1 MNGHGGLYGQ
11 PADRLSDHQSA
22 MRLPSALPRSRG
34 NMQRQDLISTNPN
47 VHQPF
52 QQSSSPWLPEYPD
65 PGLIDRVDLWDEILQ
80 SNAML
85 QPNAML
91 QSNATP
97 DFRTAT
103 TVNEAQSE
111 ADAPASATRSS
122 RNRTGADAGFSSAD
136 VNAGRE
142 DSGHESLRSTRL
154 SKRVKASSQHDHTG
168 AEREGRIRKVSKLS
182 LKIAEGKAPKKGSL
196 GPDGQVRIR
205 PDGLMEFRDVDNPM
219 WSKLI
224 LSEHI

>member
-1 MNGHGGLYGQ
+1 MGLEIPMTGHGGRYGQ
-11 PADRLSDHQSA
+11 PAADHLSDYQSA
-22 MRLPSALPRSRG
+22 MRLPSALPRSQG
-34 NMQRQDLISTNPN
+34 NMQWQGMISTHPN

-52 QQSSSPWLPEYPD
+52 QQSSSLGLLEYPN
-65 PGLIDRVDLWDEILQ
+65 PGLIHHGDLWDGMVE
-80 SNAML
+80 SNAM
-85 QPNAML
+85 
-91 QSNATP
+91 P
-97 DFRTAT
+97 DFRAAT

-111 ADAPASATRSS
+111 ADAPALATRSS
-122 RNRTGADAGFSSAD
+122 RNRTGADAGFSSGD
-136 VNAGRE
+136 VNASRE
-142 DSGHESLRSTRL
+142 DPGYESRTSTRL
-154 SKRVKASSQHDHTG
+154 SKRVKASSQHDHPG

>member
-1 MNGHGGLYGQ
+1 MELEISMNGHGGRYGQ
-11 PADRLSDHQSA
+11 PVDRLSDHQSA

-34 NMQRQDLISTNPN
+34 NMQRQRMISTNPN

-52 QQSSSPWLPEYPD
+52 QQSSSLGLLEYPD
-65 PGLIDRVDLWDEILQ
+65 PGLIDRGDLWDGMVQ
-80 SNAML
+80 SNAM
-85 QPNAML
+85 
-91 QSNATP
+91 P
-97 DFRTAT
+97 DFRAAT

-111 ADAPASATRSS
+111 ADAPAS
-122 RNRTGADAGFSSAD
+122 
-136 VNAGRE
+136 
-142 DSGHESLRSTRL
+142 TRL
-154 SKRVKASSQHDHTG
+154 SKRVKASSRHDHTG

-219 WSKLI
+219 WSKFI

>member
-1 MNGHGGLYGQ
+1 
-11 PADRLSDHQSA
+11 
-22 MRLPSALPRSRG
+22 
-34 NMQRQDLISTNPN
+34 MQWERMISTNPN

-52 QQSSSPWLPEYPD
+52 QQSSSLGLLEYPD
-65 PGLIDRVDLWDEILQ
+65 PGLIHRGHVWDGMLQ
-80 SNAML
+80 SNAM
-85 QPNAML
+85 PE
-91 QSNATP
+91 
-97 DFRTAT
+97 FRAAT

-122 RNRTGADAGFSSAD
+122 RNQTGADAGFLSAD
-136 VNAGRE
+136 VNASRE
-142 DSGHESLRSTRL
+142 DSGHESRRLTRL
-154 SKRVKASSQHDHTG
+154 SKRVKASSRHDHPG

>member
-1 MNGHGGLYGQ
+1 M
-11 PADRLSDHQSA
+11 
-22 MRLPSALPRSRG
+22 
-34 NMQRQDLISTNPN
+34 ISTNPN

-52 QQSSSPWLPEYPD
+52 QQSSSLKPLEYPD
-65 PGLIDRVDLWDEILQ
+65 PGLIDRGDLWDEMLQSNAVLQ
-80 SNAML
+80 SNAM
-85 QPNAML
+85 
-91 QSNATP
+91 P
-97 DFRTAT
+97 DFRAAI

-111 ADAPASATRSS
+111 ADAPASATQSS
-122 RNRTGADAGFSSAD
+122 RNRTVADAGFSSAG
-136 VNAGRE
+136 VNASRE
-142 DSGHESLRSTRL
+142 DSGHESRRSTRP
-154 SKRVKASSQHDHTG
+154 SKRVKASSQHDHPG

>member
-1 MNGHGGLYGQ
+1 
-11 PADRLSDHQSA
+11 
-22 MRLPSALPRSRG
+22 
-34 NMQRQDLISTNPN
+34 MQWQGMISTNPN

-52 QQSSSPWLPEYPD
+52 QQSHSRGVLEYPD
-65 PGLIDRVDLWDEILQ
+65 PSLIDRGDLWDGMLQ
-80 SNAML
+80 SNAM
-85 QPNAML
+85 
-91 QSNATP
+91 P
-97 DFRTAT
+97 DFRAAT

-111 ADAPASATRSS
+111 ADAPVSTTQSS
-122 RNRTGADAGFSSAD
+122 RNQTGADAGFSSAD
-136 VNAGRE
+136 VNASRE
-142 DSGHESLRSTRL
+142 DSEHESRRSTRP
-154 SKRVKASSQHDHTG
+154 SKRVKASSQHDHPG